1 MKEEKFLHIWTPQHG
16 WGWGELQ
23 TLKGN
28 GAIGAQKAKQR
39 EFTTEMLPASTSQ
52 PRRTCTPTVERG
64 ELDAEAQASG
74 LRPQGENWD

>member
-39 EFTTEMLPASTSQ
+39 IHHRDVASQHFPAKKNLHTH
-52 PRRTCTPTVERG
+52 CGKRG
-64 ELDAEAQASG
+64 AG
-74 LRPQGENWD
+74 C